1 VASSLF
7 PVQYNSTVPEFIRDP
22 DLDRLVHDLNRRE
35 AEAEEPAHDRREVEA
50 GTPLGGLVGEM
61 LKHHSSDLILI
72 TGAPPA
78 CRVDG
83 KIVSLSRE
91 PVQAE
96 ALEMMFA
103 PFRSERVNE
112 QLRTRGAA
120 DFSLTLAAA
129 AGVAE
134 TARFRVNLHQ
144 QRGQLAAS
152 LRALPSSVPTL
163 QHIHLPPSFSDLV
176 VPGRGLILVCGP
188 TGAGKSTTLA
198 ALIREINRTQQ
209 KHVITI
215 EDPIEY
221 FHQNEKSLIEQVEV
235 GVDSPTF
242 ADALRAA
249 LRQDPDVIL
258 VGEMRDHE
266 TAATALSAA
275 ETGHLVLSTVHTR
288 DAAQA
293 VHRIVDL
300 FPPSQQSQI
309 YRQMALS
316 LHAIVSQDLIP
327 KKDGKGRVPAVE
339 LMIANYAVRNHIR
352 SERLQQLHSEITL
365 GKRQGM
371 ISFEESL
378 AGLVRQGLITQ
389 EEARLRA
396 VLPDELDSLL
406 RG

>member
-1 VASSLF
+1 MA
-7 PVQYNSTVPEFIRDP
+7 EFIRDP
-22 DLDRLVHDLNRRE
+22 DLDRLVHDLNRQE
-35 AEAEEPAHDRREVEA
+35 TPAEEPASDHRDI
-50 GTPLGGLVGEM
+50 GTGTALGVLVGEM
-61 LKHHSSDLILI
+61 LERRFSDLILI

-83 KIVSLSRE
+83 RIVSLSLE
-91 PVQAE
+91 PMDAE
-96 ALEMMFA
+96 SLKSMFA

-120 DFSLTLAAA
+120 DFSLSLAATS
-129 AGVAE
+129 GE
-134 TARFRVNLHQ
+134 HARFRVNLHQ
-144 QRGQLAAS
+144 ERGHFAAAV
-152 LRALPSSVPTL
+152 RALPSAVPTL
-163 QHIHLPPSFSDLV
+163 QQLNLPSSFSEIV
-176 VPGRGLILVCGP
+176 VAGRGLVLICGP
-188 TGAGKSTTLA
+188 TGAGKSSTLA

-209 KHVITI
+209 KHIITI

-221 FHQNEKSLIEQVEV
+221 FHQNDKSLVEQVEV

-242 ADALRAA
+242 ADALRSA
-249 LRQDPDVIL
+249 LRQDSDVIL

-327 KKDGKGRVPAVE
+327 KKDGKGRIPAVE
-339 LMIANYAVRNHIR
+339 LMLANDAVRNHIR
-352 SERLQQLHSEITL
+352 SERLQQLRSEITL

-378 AGLVRQGLITQ
+378 AALVRQGLVTLS
-389 EEARLRA
+389 EAKLRA
-396 VLPDELDSLL
+396 VAPDELDSLV
-406 RG
+406 RS

>member
-1 VASSLF
+1 M
-7 PVQYNSTVPEFIRDP
+7 EFIRDP
-22 DLDRLVHDLNRRE
+22 DLDRLVHDLNRQDS
-35 AEAEEPAHDRREVEA
+35 ASAEEEASDRREVGA
-50 GTPLGGLVGEM
+50 GTALAGLVGE
-61 LKHHSSDLILI
+61 LLERRSSDLILVSG
-72 TGAPPA
+72 TPPS

-83 KIVSLSRE
+83 KIVQLSRE
-91 PVQAE
+91 PVDAE
-96 ALEMMFA
+96 ALESMFS
-103 PFRSERVNE
+103 PFRGGRVNE
-112 QLRTRGAA
+112 QLRLRGSA
-120 DFSLTLAAA
+120 DFSLSLATANGGA
-129 AGVAE
+129 QH
-134 TARFRVNLHQ
+134 ARFRVNLHH
-144 QRGQLAAS
+144 QRGLLAAAI
-152 LRALPSSVPTL
+152 RALPSAVPTL
-163 QHIHLPPSFSDLV
+163 QQVNLPASFAELIA
-176 VPGRGLILVCGP
+176 PGRGLVLVCGP

-221 FHQNEKSLIEQVEV
+221 FHQNDKSLIEQVEV
-235 GVDSPTF
+235 GVDSPSF
-242 ADALRAA
+242 ADALRSA

-293 VHRIVDL
+293 IHRIVDL

-327 KKDGKGRVPAVE
+327 RKDGKGRIPAVE
-339 LMIANYAVRNHIR
+339 LILANYAVRNHIR

-365 GKRQGM
+365 GKRHGM

-378 AGLVRQGLITQ
+378 AGLVRQGLITLD
-389 EEARLRA
+389 EAKLRA
-396 VLPDELDSLL
+396 VLPDELDSLV
-406 RG
+406 RV